1 MMRPIPS
8 LLTLGLPLLLAGCG
22 VPSVSRP
29 NLTLPA
35 RFAAPPAPRA
45 PGADALDRWWLLFS
59 DAQLIALEDEALA
72 HAPDARSAL
81 AVLDEARATRS
92 KALLTYD
99 VQGNATGSI
108 TRGQTTI
115 SGLGGG
121 AFVMTPT
128 GATTT
133 SAGSFSPSWELDL
146 FGRRDAAR
154 QAADADLTA
163 ATFTYHAALQ
173 SLSAQVATNLFQARG
188 LSLQLAEARDT
199 LRVARELADI
209 GQRKARAGIGSQVD
223 ADSLLADRATAQAN
237 VLSLE
242 AQLAVSRQTLL
253 VLIGRAGAAPE
264 TLAVDGAL
272 GAPPDVPDATPATLL
287 VRRPDVMQAEARLR
301 SAMGTLRLNS
311 LALLPKINL
320 QGTTSI
326 NAIAGPAGYTTSL
339 WSIASGLTMP
349 VFDRAR
355 LLGDRRAQRARAE
368 QAAIAYEKAVQSGF
382 GEAQNQLATY
392 GADRAR
398 LALLIEAEA
407 RARHAFDGQNAGYRA
422 GVVDLTALLTSERT
436 WRNARTSLSALRAT
450 TMSDAV
456 NVFKALGGGWTP
468 LDPNHPVTSFPDQK
482 P

>member
-1 MMRPIPS
+1 MRRIPS
-8 LLTLGLPLLLAGCG
+8 SLTLPALLMLGACAT
-22 VPSVSRP
+22 PSVSRP
-29 NLTLPA
+29 DLTLPA
-35 RFAAPPAPRA
+35 QFSTPQKAEAS
-45 PGADALDRWWLLFS
+45 ADRLDRWWLIFA
-59 DAQLIALEDEALA
+59 DPQLTAMEEEALS

-99 VQGNATGSI
+99 VQGNASGSI
-108 TRGQTTI
+108 TRGQTRI
-115 SGLGGG
+115 DGNS
-121 AFVMTPT
+121 AFQMTPT

-133 SAGSFSPSWELDL
+133 TAGSFSPSWELDL

-173 SLSAQVATNLFQARG
+173 SLTAQVATNLFQARG
-188 LSLQLAEARDT
+188 LALQLAEARDN

-209 GQRKARAGIGSQVD
+209 GQRKAKAGIGSLVD
-223 ADSLLADRATAQAN
+223 ADSLIADRATAQAN
-237 VLSLE
+237 VLQLE

-253 VLIGRAGAAPE
+253 VLLGRAGAAPE

-272 GAPPDVPDATPATLL
+272 GTPPEVPAVTPATLL
-287 VRRPDVMQAEARLR
+287 VRRPDVVQAEARLR
-301 SAMGTLRLNS
+301 STMGTLRLNS
-311 LALLPKINL
+311 LALLPKFNL
-320 QGTTSI
+320 QTTTSI
-326 NAIAGPAGYTTSL
+326 NSISGPAGYTTTL

-349 VFDRAR
+349 IFDRAR

-368 QAAIAYEKAVQSGF
+368 QAVIAYEKTVQTGF

-392 GADRAR
+392 AADRAR
-398 LALLIEAEA
+398 LSLLIEAEA
-407 RARHAFDGQNAGYRA
+407 RAHHAFDGQNAGYRA
-422 GVVDLTALLTSERT
+422 GVVDLTALLTAERT
-436 WRNARTSLSALRAT
+436 WRNSRTSLSALRAT
-450 TMSDAV
+450 TLGDAV

-468 LDPNHPVTSFPDQK
+468 LDPNNPVTSFPDQN